1 MPDFSLDEA
10 ARVLR
15 HVATYMAPTAADS
28 TAVRVAKEAFRLSA
42 LVMVASVVTC
52 VVISPERQ
60 LTVT

>member
-10 ARVLR
+10 AGVLR
-15 HVATYMAPTAADS
+15 HVATYMARTAADT

-60 LTVT
+60 LAVT